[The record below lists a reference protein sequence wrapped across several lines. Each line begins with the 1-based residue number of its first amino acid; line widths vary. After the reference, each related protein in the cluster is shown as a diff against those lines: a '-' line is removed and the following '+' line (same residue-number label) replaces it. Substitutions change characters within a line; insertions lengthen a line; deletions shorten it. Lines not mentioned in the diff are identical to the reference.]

1 MRNITVRQLRY
12 VEALARLGH
21 FGRAASDCAVSQPA
35 LSVAVRELED
45 SLGAPLFERGPRHV
59 RLSGFGAEFVRR
71 TRAILRDI
79 DELEDMARAS
89 RDALAGQ
96 LRLGVIPTVAP
107 YLLPAILGGLAAT
120 YPAMEVK
127 VRETVT
133 PTLIA
138 DLSDGR
144 LDAAILALPVPE
156 TAFDSA
162 EILTEPFVLV
172 RPVADAAA
180 PVPARDDLRGMRLL
194 LLEEGHCFRD
204 QALSF
209 CDMRGGDTRDA
220 LDGSSLTTIVQM
232 VAAGMGVTLI
242 PEMAVPVETRL
253 GDVVAVHFADPQPT
267 RTLGMIW
274 RRTSPLAPQLDQMA
288 ATVRAAVRPSTKP
301 RRTGY
306 NAA

>member
-1 MRNITVRQLRY
+1 MRNITLRQLRY

-45 SLGAPLFERGPRHV
+45 SIGAPLFERGPRTV
-59 RLSGFGAEFVRR
+59 RLSGFGTEFVRR
-71 TRAILRDI
+71 ARAILRDV

-89 RDALAGQ
+89 RDASMGE

-107 YLLPAILGGLAAT
+107 YLLPTILAALDARWPT
-120 YPAMEVK
+120 LDVK

-133 PTLIA
+133 PNLIA
-138 DLSDGR
+138 DLHEAR
-144 LDAAILALPVPE
+144 LDAAILALPVHE
-156 TAFDSA
+156 VAFDCS
-162 EILTEPFVLV
+162 EVLTEPFVLV
-172 RPVADAAA
+172 RPLGDATRAIPA
-180 PVPARDDLRGMRLL
+180 PKDLRDERLL

-209 CDMRGGDTRDA
+209 CDMRTTDTRNA

-242 PEMAVPVETRL
+242 PAMAVPVETRL
-253 GDVVAVHFADPQPT
+253 ANVSIDRFPDPQPA
-267 RTLGMIW
+267 RTLGMVW
-274 RRTSPLAPQLDQMA
+274 RKSSPLADRFASVAEAIRDSAKALAM
-288 ATVRAAVRPSTKP
+288 P
-301 RRTGY
+301 R
-306 NAA
+306 